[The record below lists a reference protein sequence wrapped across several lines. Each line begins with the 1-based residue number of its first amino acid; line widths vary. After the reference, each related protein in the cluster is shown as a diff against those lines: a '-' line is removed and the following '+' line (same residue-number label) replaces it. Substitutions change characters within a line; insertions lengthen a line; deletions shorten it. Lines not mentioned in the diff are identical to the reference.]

1 MKKPAWTLVAVCA
14 AAVVVAA
21 VVVCCRGGRPSGFG
35 GIPAGLEPGVTE
47 PATEKGFSEPEFG
60 EDPPNLVIVRETPLE
75 AETNQSDRIAMLG
88 PLDDKTALKIASRSL
103 QGTPGSHGR
112 TPAINRTG
120 TETIVR
126 WPVLSAYAQTSFQ
139 PGSESLSVW
148 IDDKTWSIIQSR
160 DAVLSVEDA
169 FRIARAALIDWNYD
183 RTAPVEADCRSSHV
197 LFTFPNHPT
206 DGMRIGFYA
215 KVAVSLET
223 GTILGIE
230 QEAD

>member
-1 MKKPAWTLVAVCA
+1 MKKTAWTSVAAC
-14 AAVVVAA
+14 VVALTVA
-21 VVVCCRGGRPSGFG
+21 TVIVCYRGRRTSELDN
-35 GIPAGLEPGVTE
+35 IPPDSEQLAMKPDTGNRC
-47 PATEKGFSEPEFG
+47 SEPKSG
-60 EDPPNLVIVRETPLE
+60 EDVQNLVIIRETPLE
-75 AETNQSDRIAMLG
+75 AGTNRSDRVAMLG
-88 PLDDKTALKIASRSL
+88 PLDDKTALKMASRSL

-126 WPVLSAYAQTSFQ
+126 WPIFSAYAQPFFQ

-148 IDDKTWSIIQSR
+148 IDDKTWSIIRSR
-160 DAVLSVEDA
+160 ETTLSIEDA
-169 FRIARAALIDWNYD
+169 FRIAREAATDWDYD
-183 RTAPVEADCRSSHV
+183 RTVPVEADCRSSHV
-197 LFTFPNHPT
+197 LFTFPKRPT